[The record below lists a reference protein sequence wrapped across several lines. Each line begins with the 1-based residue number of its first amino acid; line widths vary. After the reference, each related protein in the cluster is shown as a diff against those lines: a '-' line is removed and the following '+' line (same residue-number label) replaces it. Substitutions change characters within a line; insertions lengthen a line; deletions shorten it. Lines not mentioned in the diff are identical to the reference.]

1 MDIRARLRVK
11 IAEQDR
17 RRGRSL
23 TDRERLAN
31 LRVALDR
38 PLTIEECEAEMAAAG
53 IVPTPAPMP
62 FEPQPEN

>member
-11 IAEQDR
+11 IAEQGK

-23 TDRERLAN
+23 IDRERLAN
-31 LRVALDR
+31 LCVALDR
-38 PLTIEECEAEMAAAG
+38 PLTIEECEAEMASAG

-62 FEPQPEN
+62 FERQPEN